1 MNKSAEKLQWDPLSD
16 EELKFCWHCL
26 VDQGQLTTSKL
37 QKFMLEVTGDEL
49 TAIQATDL
57 LGYLDATGDGRVGME
72 EFRHFMSSSE
82 LDMTDVQ
89 TFLWSPTKS
98 FRERLGLVRV
108 ALSQEK
114 APDPGAR
121 DFRLPGF
128 LLTTCDLHGFCRPSM
143 VSQWSQGWGI
153 SQFGTVHF
161 SMGNIGKNDC
171 QSLSIP
177 PVAGSGGLGCLA
189 PYL

>member
-1 MNKSAEKLQWDPLSD
+1 MNLPSAEKMQWAPLSD
-16 EELKFCWHCL
+16 EELKFCWQCL

-72 EFRHFMSSSE
+72 EFRHFMSTSE

-108 ALSQEK
+108 ALSEK
-114 APDPGAR
+114 APDPGQGGQG
-121 DFRLPGF
+121 LPTSGF
-128 LLTTCDLHGFCRPSM
+128 L
-143 VSQWSQGWGI
+143 
-153 SQFGTVHF
+153 
-161 SMGNIGKNDC
+161 
-171 QSLSIP
+171 
-177 PVAGSGGLGCLA
+177 
-189 PYL
+189 

>member
-1 MNKSAEKLQWDPLSD
+1 MNLPSAEKMQWDPLSD
-16 EELKFCWHCL
+16 EELKFCWQCL

-72 EFRHFMSSSE
+72 EFRHFMSTSE

-108 ALSQEK
+108 ALSEK
-114 APDPGAR
+114 APDPLQG
-121 DFRLPGF
+121 LPTSGF
-128 LLTTCDLHGFCRPSM
+128 L
-143 VSQWSQGWGI
+143 
-153 SQFGTVHF
+153 
-161 SMGNIGKNDC
+161 
-171 QSLSIP
+171 
-177 PVAGSGGLGCLA
+177 
-189 PYL
+189 

>member
-1 MNKSAEKLQWDPLSD
+1 MNLPSAEKMQWDPLSD
-16 EELKFCWHCL
+16 EELKFCWQCL

-72 EFRHFMSSSE
+72 EFRHFMSTSE

-98 FRERLGLVRV
+98 FRERWAWCV
-108 ALSQEK
+108 
-114 APDPGAR
+114 
-121 DFRLPGF
+121 
-128 LLTTCDLHGFCRPSM
+128 
-143 VSQWSQGWGI
+143 
-153 SQFGTVHF
+153 
-161 SMGNIGKNDC
+161 
-171 QSLSIP
+171 
-177 PVAGSGGLGCLA
+177 
-189 PYL
+189 